1 MKLVKKAGLT
11 FILALVTLCSFG
23 KADKVETDS
32 TSYKAYLGGYPIV
45 FFLPETSWSFGAG
58 GVYNFYTKKEAGL
71 NPSQIL
77 LGGAYTLNKQI
88 LSFASYQLFFKQN
101 DVTVFGELGYYE
113 YFYPYF
119 GIGDRTIFTD
129 EENYS
134 VDFPRIQINYL
145 QRVYKNLSVGA
156 LFHFDDYLIRDIE
169 PGGLL
174 ATVQPDGFT
183 GSRVSRI
190 GLLARIDSRDQVF
203 YPSGGH
209 FATLQLAHHGSF
221 IGSSETFTS
230 ISLDATTYKKLK
242 KGILA
247 VNLWTGQSFGD
258 IPFQEL
264 FQLGGGKKAR
274 GIIQGRF
281 RDRSVA
287 LLQAEYRFNIWKRFA
302 GALFTSYGS
311 VSESLPQIFN
321 SQWKLNYGAGIR
333 FFMDPVNKTSLRADV
348 AFGSDEFNFYFTVSE
363 AF

>member
-1 MKLVKKAGLT
+1 MNLVMKAGLV
-11 FILALVTLCSFG
+11 FILVFSSLICVGQASTS
-23 KADKVETDS
+23 ASDS
-32 TSYKAYLGGYPIV
+32 TNYKSYLGGYPIV

-145 QRVYKNLSVGA
+145 QRVYKNISIGG
-156 LFHFDDYLIRDIE
+156 LFHLDNYQIREIL

-174 ATVQPDGFT
+174 FTELPIGFS
-183 GSRVSRI
+183 GGIVSRL
-190 GLLARIDSRDQVF
+190 GLLARLDSRDQVF
-203 YPSGGH
+203 YPSDGY
-209 FATLQLAHHGSF
+209 FATLQLAHHDLFTGST
-221 IGSSETFTS
+221 ETFTS
-230 ISLDATTYKKLK
+230 LSLDATTYQKLT

-247 VNLWTGQSFGD
+247 LNLWTGQSFGD

-264 FQLGGGKKAR
+264 YQLGGGKKAR
-274 GIIQGRF
+274 GIIQGRY
-281 RDRSVA
+281 RDRAVA

-302 GALFTSYGS
+302 GAVFTSYGS
-311 VSESLPQIFN
+311 VSESLPQIFS

-333 FFMDPVNKTSLRADV
+333 FFLDPVNKTSLRADI
-348 AFGSDEFNFYFTVSE
+348 AFGSDEFNFYFTVGE

>member
-1 MKLVKKAGLT
+1 MNLGMKAGLI
-11 FILALVTLCSFG
+11 FILVFSSVMVFAQES
-23 KADKVETDS
+23 ASETDS
-32 TSYKAYLGGYPIV
+32 TSYKSYLGGYPIV

-58 GVYNFYTKKEAGL
+58 GVYNFYTKKESEL

-88 LSFASYQLFFKQN
+88 LSFASYNLFFKQN
-101 DVTVFGELGYYE
+101 EINVFGEIGYYE

-119 GIGDRTIFTD
+119 GIGDQTNYAD

-134 VDFPRIQINYL
+134 VDFPRLQINYL
-145 QRVYKNLSVGA
+145 QRIYKSISIGG
-156 LFHFDDYLIRDIE
+156 LFHFDNYKIKEIL

-174 ATVQPDGFT
+174 FSETPIGYSGGVI
-183 GSRVSRI
+183 SRI

-203 YPSGGH
+203 YPTKGH
-209 FATLQLAHHGSF
+209 FATLQVAHHDIFTGST
-221 IGSSETFTS
+221 ETFTS
-230 ISLDATTYKKLK
+230 ISLDATTYKKLT

-274 GIIQGRF
+274 GIIQGRY

-287 LLQAEYRFNIWKRFA
+287 LLQAEYRFDIWKRFA

-311 VSESLPQIFN
+311 VSESLAQISS
-321 SQWKLNYGAGIR
+321 SQWKLNYGAGLR
-333 FFMDPVNKTSLRADV
+333 FFLDPVNRTSLRVDV
-348 AFGSDEFNFYFTVSE
+348 AFGSDEWNFYFTVGE